1 MNKISNEKDVNT
13 QRKKFKTKQTQQ
25 NNPSS
30 DIIRNFNNFNRIFNI
45 FNLVDITGEEEDLIL
60 RMKYYVG
67 RGNNQNLVSRHIQTR
82 KHVAFSPFLTNLNLF
97 GLKLQSKKIKSQNIQ
112 ILRKNPYLI
121 LVLMTL
127 KIFLLIK
134 EYSKSAKN
142 WLKMQWIT
150 FQNIKKFIQ
159 LR

>member
-67 RGNNQNLVSRHIQTR
+67 REII
-82 KHVAFSPFLTNLNLF
+82 
-97 GLKLQSKKIKSQNIQ
+97 KI
-112 ILRKNPYLI
+112 
-121 LVLMTL
+121 
-127 KIFLLIK
+127 
-134 EYSKSAKN
+134 
-142 WLKMQWIT
+142 
-150 FQNIKKFIQ
+150 
-159 LR
+159 